1 MRDPVVL
8 QDRRTQVSGEGDVAI
23 DLREGA
29 DVAAPPGVTNR
40 SLRLLARWLVAAAQK
55 AVPTGTERDP
65 ADPQTPVDVAAD
77 PKVGLDGK

>member
-29 DVAAPPGVTNR
+29 DVAAPPGVMNR
-40 SLRLLARWLVAAAQK
+40 SLRLLARLLVSAARKGAHV
-55 AVPTGTERDP
+55 ADAGPVEGSRDRL
-65 ADPQTPVDVAAD
+65 DVARGA
-77 PKVGLDGK
+77 KVGSDGR